1 MRQEIHRVRTRNH
14 DFAHVAHVEKA
25 SPLTDRMMLRD
36 DPSKLK
42 GHLPAGKLEEG
53 CSGGFL
59 KDVDR
64 WSGEW
69 IVWIAVAGPIL
80 LLSGGWYFID
90 TIRKRR
96 EFDRLID
103 TDSKAKFVRNQDRIE
118 FLAWLLGSGYHKRAE
133 ANKTE
138 FNLK

>member
-1 MRQEIHRVRTRNH
+1 VRIFRELRLELAAMVFFGGIVLTM
-14 DFAHVAHVEKA
+14 FAVNRYALGGA
-25 SPLTDRMMLRD
+25 GGTI
-36 DPSKLK
+36 
-42 GHLPAGKLEEG
+42 LP
-53 CSGGFL
+53 GFL

-64 WSGEW
+64 WIGEW

-133 ANKTE
+133 AKKTE